1 MTQSEQGGDSR
12 PASTWKYVS
21 IERYNMVM
29 KAAGPKN
36 DRLNDEL
43 LPDRSSFR
51 KKVDRLEPIL
61 AMDLQPEVQPVDP
74 FDAE

>member
-1 MTQSEQGGDSR
+1 MTQSERSGDSN
-12 PASTWKYVS
+12 PASTWKYVT
-21 IERYNMVM
+21 IERYNILM
-29 KAAGPKN
+29 KSTSPKN

-51 KKVDRLEPIL
+51 KKVERLEPIL

>member
-1 MTQSEQGGDSR
+1 MTQSERSGDSN
-12 PASTWKYVS
+12 PASTWKYVT

-29 KAAGPKN
+29 KAASPRN

-61 AMDLQPEVQPVDP
+61 AMDLTPEADP
-74 FDAE
+74 AGSLDVP